1 MSKQLNWMLLAA
13 SIGCQPVSAA
23 ELSVSETAVRVN
35 AHRGYH
41 QRVYRIPETH
51 VVEVAVNPLEGR
63 RYIINGAYFTAASN
77 ACRGWAPKQRL
88 RLLSG
93 EWHGRCTTAVF
104 HNLTLG
110 RTCEMYCG

>member
-1 MSKQLNWMLLAA
+1 MSKQLTWILLVAIMAGHPAA
-13 SIGCQPVSAA
+13 AA
-23 ELSVSETAVRVN
+23 DLSPTDTVVRVKS
-35 AHRGYH
+35 H
-41 QRVYRIPETH
+41 RVYHRHVYRVPETH

-63 RYIINGAYFTAASN
+63 RYIINGAYFTAAN
-77 ACRGWAPKQRL
+77 DACQGWVPKQRL
-88 RLLSG
+88 RLLAG

>member
-1 MSKQLNWMLLAA
+1 MLKHLTWISLVAVMASHPAA
-13 SIGCQPVSAA
+13 AADLSTTDTVPVKS
-23 ELSVSETAVRVN
+23 
-35 AHRGYH
+35 H
-41 QRVYRIPETH
+41 RVYHRHVYRVPETH

-63 RYIINGAYFTAASN
+63 RYIINGSFFTAASD

-88 RLLSG
+88 RLLAG

-110 RTCEMYCG
+110 RTCKMYCG